1 MKINWRVYFGII
13 LVAISAL
20 LYLAHYYE
28 FHDLHHIELYGLG
41 DLAFLPIEVL
51 LVVLVVDWA
60 ISEQEKRSQITKL
73 NMVIGIYFSEVG
85 TALLKAFSN
94 FDPNVERIRDELLVR
109 GTWTTRD
116 FTEASMRLNK
126 HKYKLVYEKDDPKAL
141 QFLQNLRSFLIS
153 QRGFLLRLL
162 ENPNLLEQEAFTEQL
177 WAVFHLADELYYRPE
192 LTALPNSDYRHLAV
206 DAQRAYSALTSEWL
220 KYMAYLLKRYPYLFS
235 LALRTNPFDPSASP
249 IIKDAG

>member
-1 MKINWRVYFGII
+1 MKINWRVYFGIF

-20 LYLAHYYE
+20 LYLVHYYE
-28 FHDLHHIELYGLG
+28 FRDLYHIAIYGLG

-85 TALLKAFSN
+85 TALLKAFSS
-94 FDPNVERIRDELLVR
+94 FDPNVEKIRNELLVK

-116 FTEASMRLNK
+116 FAEASIRLNK

-206 DAQRAYSALTSEWL
+206 DAQRAYGALASEWL
-220 KYMAYLLKRYPYLFS
+220 KYMA
-235 LALRTNPFDPSASP
+235 
-249 IIKDAG
+249 

>member
-1 MKINWRVYFGII
+1 MKINWRVYFGIL

-20 LYLAHYYE
+20 LYLVHYYE
-28 FHDLHHIELYGLG
+28 FGDLNHIELYGLG

-85 TALLKAFSN
+85 TALLKAFSS

-116 FTEASMRLNK
+116 FAEASMRLKK

-141 QFLQNLRSFLIS
+141 QFLQNLRSFLI
-153 QRGFLLRLL
+153 
-162 ENPNLLEQEAFTEQL
+162 
-177 WAVFHLADELYYRPE
+177 
-192 LTALPNSDYRHLAV
+192 
-206 DAQRAYSALTSEWL
+206 
-220 KYMAYLLKRYPYLFS
+220 
-235 LALRTNPFDPSASP
+235 
-249 IIKDAG
+249 